1 LDFSQAQRAARL
13 WCAREHRLAAGDGP
27 ETDAPYTITR
37 AMVDYLDDYRR
48 RGGKSVESIESVV
61 RRNILPVL
69 GKIEV
74 SKLTPQRVRDWHRGL
89 AERAR
94 YWRSRPGAAAN
105 FASFDPKD
113 AEMVRRRRASAN
125 RLLTYLKA
133 ALNLA
138 WRNGLVPSDDAWRRV
153 RPFRSV
159 EAPLVRYLS
168 QDEMARL
175 RNASMGAFR
184 DLVCLA
190 LLTGC
195 RYGELCR
202 FKVADYNADVGPLTV
217 RIAKGGKV
225 RHVTLTEEA
234 SAFVDRLVAGRAPN
248 EPLLRRDDGR
258 AWKRAEQVR
267 LMRKACARAG
277 IKPAVGFHI
286 LRHTHGSLLAMRAV
300 PMAVIAHQLGH
311 ADTRMT
317 EKHYA
322 HLAPN
327 YVADSIRKGFPRLG
341 GEEAV
346 IVPINR
352 CRNGSRSLTL
362 ESEATG

>member
-1 LDFSQAQRAARL
+1 
-13 WCAREHRLAAGDGP
+13 
-27 ETDAPYTITR
+27 
-37 AMVDYLDDYRR
+37 
-48 RGGKSVESIESVV
+48 
-61 RRNILPVL
+61 
-69 GKIEV
+69 
-74 SKLTPQRVRDWHRGL
+74 
-89 AERAR
+89 
-94 YWRSRPGAAAN
+94 
-105 FASFDPKD
+105 
-113 AEMVRRRRASAN
+113 
-125 RLLTYLKA
+125 
-133 ALNLA
+133 
-138 WRNGLVPSDDAWRRV
+138 
-153 RPFRSV
+153 
-159 EAPLVRYLS
+159 
-168 QDEMARL
+168 
-175 RNASMGAFR
+175 
-184 DLVCLA
+184 
-190 LLTGC
+190 
-195 RYGELCR
+195 
-202 FKVADYNADVGPLTV
+202 
-217 RIAKGGKV
+217 
-225 RHVTLTEEA
+225 
-234 SAFVDRLVAGRAPN
+234 
-248 EPLLRRDDGR
+248 
-258 AWKRAEQVR
+258 VR